1 MRFRPTLVW
10 AASVGGHA
18 PCRANSA
25 GLASC
30 AANLPRTC
38 FRVWVTEML
47 SRGWK
52 AHARV
57 AQEPLAVLLTHNFHA
72 VIERRRGRAE
82 GAAVDQEACRPQ
94 CHAAARG
101 RQHAGTTRPRTP
113 GERLVGA
120 RGYCAYVPT
129 AGDRL
134 RRGYRPLELA
144 PLGARTPQHAAPHTC
159 GTMSSR
165 EPARGYLTGVA
176 NNPRSGWLEYFGC
189 APRERA
195 CPRVAS

>member
-1 MRFRPTLVW
+1 MRFRRTLVW

-52 AHARV
+52 ARARV

-94 CHAAARG
+94 YHAAARR
-101 RQHAGTTRPRTP
+101 RQHASDAGHAPTRRASLAPEDTVRTI
-113 GERLVGA
+113 R
-120 RGYCAYVPT
+120 
-129 AGDRL
+129 AGRSVALPADDRL
-134 RRGYRPLELA
+134 RSRGPLVDPLSRRQHRPLKLA
-144 PLGARTPQHAAPHTC
+144 PLEPVHRGTADACAR
-159 GTMSSR
+159 
-165 EPARGYLTGVA
+165 
-176 NNPRSGWLEYFGC
+176 
-189 APRERA
+189 
-195 CPRVAS
+195 